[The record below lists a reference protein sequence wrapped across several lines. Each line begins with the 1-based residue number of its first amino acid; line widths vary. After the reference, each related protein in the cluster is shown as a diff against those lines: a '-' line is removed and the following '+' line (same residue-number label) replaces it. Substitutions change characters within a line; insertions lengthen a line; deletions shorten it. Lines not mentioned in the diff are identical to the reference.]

1 MSSFLILAFLFFIG
15 CIVGWVLELFY
26 RRFSPSNRSHRW
38 INPGFLNGPYLP
50 LYGFGLCIMFI
61 LSECEG
67 YLHVESTVLS
77 KLVTVLIMGVAM
89 TVTEYIAGL
98 IFIKG
103 MHVKLWDYSKRWG
116 NIGGIICPLFSLIWT
131 ALCAFYLVLIH
142 PGVRASLSWLAD
154 NLAFSFVIGFFFG
167 VFSIDV
173 VWSFSIVSK
182 IKSAA
187 EEYHILV
194 RYEEFKA
201 HIRDYAETKREK
213 YAFLFAFSSRLSI
226 REHIKSYA
234 ESLKKLVAEKKDK
247 N

>member
-1 MSSFLILAFLFFIG
+1 M
-15 CIVGWVLELFY
+15 
-26 RRFSPSNRSHRW
+26 

-67 YLHVESTVLS
+67 YLHISDTALS
-77 KLVTVLIMGVAM
+77 KTVTVLIMGAAM
-89 TVTEYIAGL
+89 TLIEYIAGL

-116 NIGGIICPLFSLIWT
+116 NIDGIICPLFSLFWT
-131 ALCAFYLVLIH
+131 VLCALYLMFIH
-142 PGVRASLSWLAD
+142 PGVRAALSWFAD

-173 VWSFSIVSK
+173 VCSFRIVSK
-182 IKSAA
+182 IKAAA
-187 EEYHILV
+187 EEYHVLV
-194 RYEEFKA
+194 RYEEFKE
-201 HIRDYAETKREK
+201 HIREYAEASREK
-213 YAFLFAFSSRLSI
+213 YAFLFAFSSKLSI

-234 ESLKKLVAEKKDK
+234 ENLKKLRSEKKEK
-247 N
+247 